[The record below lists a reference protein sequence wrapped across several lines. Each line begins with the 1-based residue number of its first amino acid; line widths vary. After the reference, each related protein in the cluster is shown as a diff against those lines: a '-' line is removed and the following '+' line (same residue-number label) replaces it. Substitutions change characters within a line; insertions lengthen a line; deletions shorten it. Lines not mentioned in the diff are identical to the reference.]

1 MEINGVQGKQFVIIK
16 SWQALL
22 TLVLWL
28 VLTVWLFAMV
38 RADTT
43 SNGQQIQELKQ
54 NKADQKEV
62 EMLREEILRR
72 LQRIED
78 KLDYDRS
85 LRGLH

>member
-16 SWQALL
+16 SWHALIAL
-22 TLVLWL
+22 IGWL

-43 SNGQQIQELKQ
+43 TNGQQIQELKQ
-54 NKADQKEV
+54 NKADQKEL